1 MNLSESQ
8 KRSIQSTVHV
18 VEEKLRDME
27 ALVYYTLQ
35 HREKGVQVT
44 LEHDFTSKE
53 LQIFQQKARE
63 IKEVLTKIVKAYGL
77 EPEKISL
84 KHLISTKAAFIWE
97 DVSGAGFDRLK
108 GHGEIDESL
117 RKEYETLF
125 NDLTGLVDGIMN
137 INFKAK

>member
-8 KRSIQSTVHV
+8 TRSIHSTVHV

-27 ALVYYTLQ
+27 ALVYFTLQ

-53 LQIFQQKARE
+53 LQMFQQRARE
-63 IKEVLTKIVKAYGL
+63 IKEVLSRIVQTYGL
-77 EPEKISL
+77 EQESVSL

-108 GHGEIDESL
+108 GHGDIDESL
-117 RKEYETLF
+117 RGEYETLL
-125 NDLTGLVDGIMN
+125 NDLTQSVDGIMN
-137 INFKAK
+137 ISFKAK